1 MPKRRLK
8 PISGLTPLVSANPE
22 NSITKGELAAAFG
35 CDPSQISRDAST
47 LWGDRTRHRRLSR
60 RQAFT
65 LYAVACFRLKRYEL
79 DGADLVRADEILA
92 FASSSEEI
100 IQSTIAAVG
109 GSDADFEQR
118 LQGIFAARAVR
129 RFEPIT
135 FDIPSVQIS

>member
-1 MPKRRLK
+1 MCMNLAISNRLQ
-8 PISGLTPLVSANPE
+8 SARDLGLV
-22 NSITKGELAAAFG
+22 
-35 CDPSQISRDAST
+35 D
-47 LWGDRTRHRRLSR
+47 
-60 RQAFT
+60 
-65 LYAVACFRLKRYEL
+65 
-79 DGADLVRADEILA
+79 

-109 GSDADFEQR
+109 SSDADFEQR